1 MTYCF
6 YLAPQVPAEAKRL
19 FAAAAANAGI
29 TADGV
34 ADVGSHRINAI
45 ALFLSREWGLKEF
58 EAPLVDVLETNY
70 EPTWD
75 PERGEFTWGLG
86 LGEEHPR
93 GQYNGFMAA
102 AEAVTP
108 GAWTALSEAP
118 MSPQPGLVEGVDFPT
133 LALAEAHWEAGA
145 LRLGLKPQTS
155 RAIGQ
160 PTQFKI
166 SGLQEPS
173 HWRVEGEARATVR
186 GSDLMIDTTVKDHRI
201 ALLPT

>member
-34 ADVGSHRINAI
+34 ADVGNHRINAI
-45 ALFLSREWGLKEF
+45 ALFLSREWGLKKF

-93 GQYNGFMAA
+93 GQYNGFLAA
-102 AEAVTP
+102 AEAVMP

-118 MSPQPGLVEGVDFPT
+118 MSPQPGLVEEVDFPT
-133 LALAEAHWEAGA
+133 LALAEAHWEAGV
-145 LRLGLKPQTS
+145 LRLGLKSQTS
-155 RAIGQ
+155 RAIGR

-166 SGLQEPS
+166 TGLQEPS
-173 HWRVEGEARATVR
+173 HWRVEGDARATVR
-186 GSDLMIDTTVKDHRI
+186 GSDLVIDTTVKDHRI

>member
-34 ADVGSHRINAI
+34 ADVGNHRINAI
-45 ALFLSREWGLKEF
+45 ALFLSREWGLKKF

-93 GQYNGFMAA
+93 GQYNGFLAA
-102 AEAVTP
+102 AEAVMP

-118 MSPQPGLVEGVDFPT
+118 MSPQPGLVEEVDFPT
-133 LALAEAHWEAGA
+133 LALAETHWEAGV

-155 RAIGQ
+155 RAIGR

-166 SGLQEPS
+166 TGLQEPS
-173 HWRVEGEARATVR
+173 HWRVEGDARATVR
-186 GSDLMIDTTVKDHRI
+186 GSDLVIDTTVKDHRI